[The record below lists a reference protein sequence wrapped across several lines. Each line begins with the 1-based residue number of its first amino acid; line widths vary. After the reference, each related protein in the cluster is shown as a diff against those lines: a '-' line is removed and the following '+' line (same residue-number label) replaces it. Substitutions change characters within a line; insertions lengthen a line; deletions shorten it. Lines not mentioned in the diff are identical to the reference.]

1 MGKYLKQGYVR
12 NLEWELGKEN
22 ISYSKMVD
30 MMEEECIKNYKK
42 DNTMIKKVKRFFKE
56 IWLGIK
62 ISNENYLNGK
72 TNQGKC

>member
-56 IWLGIK
+56 ISLGIK

>member
-30 MMEEECIKNYKK
+30 MMEDECIKNYKK

>member
-30 MMEEECIKNYKK
+30 MMDKNEFSNPTRFEDCWKPSVKSETIVTKK
-42 DNTMIKKVKRFFKE
+42 KK
-56 IWLGIK
+56 
-62 ISNENYLNGK
+62 
-72 TNQGKC
+72 

>member
-12 NLEWELGKEN
+12 HLEWELGKEN

-30 MMEEECIKNYKK
+30 MMEDECIKNYKK

-72 TNQGKC
+72 INQGKC